1 MPFSEDSKK
10 IALEIFIQKVKEI
23 TKEEDEAFKERRS
36 NYPSYYGA
44 LLGTIKAY
52 LFIAKDFKNVL

>member
-1 MPFSEDSKK
+1 MFSEESKK

-23 TKEEDEAFKERRS
+23 TKEEDEAIKEKRT

-44 LLGTIKAY
+44 LLGIIRAY
-52 LFIAKDFKNVL
+52 LFIAKDFENVL